1 LLRVFFRI
9 AAKDELLAWRWQDF
23 ETKSDLLANALG
35 NAKERPDF
43 SRYVVHFTKSSSL
56 LLWKAM
62 RELGATGAKTEWLPK
77 LMQRYRIDNGW
88 QGIPYEQHFKDEYAR
103 T

>member
-1 LLRVFFRI
+1 
-9 AAKDELLAWRWQDF
+9 
-23 ETKSDLLANALG
+23 
-35 NAKERPDF
+35 
-43 SRYVVHFTKSSSL
+43 
-56 LLWKAM
+56 M